1 MLFSALSRGKT
12 VYVSAKTLISFN
24 FTILYV
30 AILQFLRFVSQFYL
44 VELDKNITLWMK
56 THVLEARNPAGRL
69 LEVLKRLKTQM
80 SQLPVKNVG
89 SFFSLLT
96 ISIYSSF

>member
-1 MLFSALSRGKT
+1 MLFSVLSRGKT

-56 THVLEARNPAGRL
+56 TRVLEARNPAGRR
-69 LEVLKRLKTQM
+69 LE
-80 SQLPVKNVG
+80 G
-89 SFFSLLT
+89 
-96 ISIYSSF
+96 

>member
-1 MLFSALSRGKT
+1 MLFSVLSRGKT

-30 AILQFLRFVSQFYL
+30 AILQFLMFVSQFYL

-56 THVLEARNPAGRL
+56 TRVLEARNPAGRR
-69 LEVLKRLKTQM
+69 LE
-80 SQLPVKNVG
+80 G
-89 SFFSLLT
+89 
-96 ISIYSSF
+96 

>member
-56 THVLEARNPAGRL
+56 THVLEARNPAGRR
-69 LEVLKRLKTQM
+69 LE
-80 SQLPVKNVG
+80 G
-89 SFFSLLT
+89 
-96 ISIYSSF
+96 